1 MHSSIRPLAAEV
13 QGMSTEVSA
22 GRPEPDAVSPNPF
35 KAEAIFWFLLALMG
49 QWMFVVHIAPW
60 RAL

>member
-1 MHSSIRPLAAEV
+1 
-13 QGMSTEVSA
+13 MSTEVSA

>member
-1 MHSSIRPLAAEV
+1 MDTAVPTVRPA
-13 QGMSTEVSA
+13 
-22 GRPEPDAVSPNPF
+22 PDAVAPIAF
-35 KAEAIFWFLLALMG
+35 KADAVFWFLLAVLG